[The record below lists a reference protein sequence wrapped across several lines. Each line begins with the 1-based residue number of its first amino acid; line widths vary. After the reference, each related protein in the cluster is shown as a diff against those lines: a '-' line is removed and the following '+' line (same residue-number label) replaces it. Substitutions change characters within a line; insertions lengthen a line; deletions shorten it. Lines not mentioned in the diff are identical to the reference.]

1 MADEVRKLAEKT
13 AESTKSISSLI
24 SDIQNETRSAVEQVN
39 GWTDMIHSGQQSSLG
54 ADQQMEAINHH
65 TGDAERAVTEITE
78 ALKEQSSASTL
89 IAQQVERIA
98 RMTEESQGVA
108 HEVNQV
114 ITELQKLSNQ
124 MDTVMGK
131 FKLAQQA

>member
-1 MADEVRKLAEKT
+1 
-13 AESTKSISSLI
+13 
-24 SDIQNETRSAVEQVN
+24 
-39 GWTDMIHSGQQSSLG
+39 MINLGQSSSTG

-65 TGDAERAVTEITE
+65 TSDAERAVTEITE

-114 ITELQKLSNQ
+114 ITELQNLSNQ

-131 FKLAQQA
+131 FKLTQQA